1 MVRIHLFTYAAFLV
15 SVFLFFSALIN
26 APKTFVIVFTILFS
40 VASFTSQLGLVY
52 IFNQMCFQHEKHQK
66 EFEVQFKR
74 ERLESLNSISET
86 EQTSEDLAYRESLDK
101 LTASLKPLDT

>member
-15 SVFLFFSALIN
+15 SVFLFFSALVN
-26 APKTFVIVFTILFS
+26 VPKTFVIVFTILFS

-52 IFNQMCFQHEKHQK
+52 IFNQMCFRHEKHQK
-66 EFEVQFKR
+66 EFETQFKR

-101 LTASLKPLDT
+101 LTASLKPLDN